1 MTEYNKK
8 AFSLRVNHLMKKV
21 SHDGNILCLLKDVTM
36 HIRASSISAI
46 IGRSGAGKSTLLR
59 CLNGLEI
66 IDSGQILINDQDF
79 VSLEGGAR
87 TALLRQI
94 GVIFQAYTLLSRKT
108 VLENVVLP
116 FALQGKVT
124 DTHRQKALQ
133 LLDEVG
139 LSDKINHYPAEL
151 SGGQRQRVAIA
162 RALVLDPGVL
172 LCDELTSALDPK
184 TTFEIL
190 ALLKRINRD
199 HGVTIV
205 LVTHDMSVVK
215 EIADAVFVLEQGEI
229 IEQGT
234 SIDVLMKPQHAVTQ
248 QLVESTVGGDLPA
261 FLLSCIKKDISDDEK
276 VHAQTVM
283 RLIFTNESS
292 KQPIIAA
299 VATQFNVNLS
309 ILAGALDHVVDHMF
323 GHLWV
328 SCVHNEKLEDAIRY
342 MKSHGVGVETMGYLS
357 WNM

>member
-1 MTEYNKK
+1 MIEYDKK
-8 AFSLRVNHLMKKV
+8 AFSLRVNHLIKSV
-21 SHDGNILCLLKDVTM
+21 PYDGGILRLLNDVTM
-36 HIRASSISAI
+36 HINASSISAI

-59 CLNGLEI
+59 CLKGLEA
-66 IDSGQILINDQDF
+66 IDSGQILINGQDLT
-79 VSLEGGAR
+79 SLSGQAR
-87 TALLRQI
+87 TVLLRQI
-94 GVIFQAYTLLSRKT
+94 GMIFQAYTLLSRKT
-108 VLENVVLP
+108 VLENVLLP

-124 DTHRQKALQ
+124 TVQRQKALQ
-133 LLDEVG
+133 LLEEVG
-139 LSDKINHYPAEL
+139 LKDKINHYPAEL

-199 HGVTIV
+199 HGVTIL
-205 LVTHDMSVVK
+205 LVTHDMNVVK
-215 EIADAVFVLEQGEI
+215 EIADAVFVVEQGKI
-229 IEQGT
+229 IEYGT
-234 SIDVLMKPQHAVTQ
+234 SVDVLMKPQHAVTQ
-248 QLVESTVGGDLPA
+248 QLVESTVGGDLPV
-261 FLLSCIKKDISDDEK
+261 FLLDCIKTDMSADEK
-276 VHAQTVM
+276 RSAQRVM

-299 VATQFNVNLS
+299 VATQFSVNLS
-309 ILAGALDHVVDHMF
+309 ILAGALDHVADHMF

-328 SCVHNEKLEDAIRY
+328 SCEPSEKLEDAIQY
-342 MKSHGVGVETMGYLS
+342 MNSHGVGVETMGYLS